1 MPDATQ
7 RYFEDVEPG
16 DEFAEPWQPRREDV
30 IAYQSVGNPAAGTR
44 PDRFTDDEA
53 ARKIGMP
60 RAIVPGAL
68 SLCMA
73 TRLVTDWMGPH
84 GTLRSIDVDYRRPML
99 HEDSVRVLGLVT
111 DTHEDGGVP
120 TVKLDVY
127 IENDRGE
134 RPLQGVAVVE
144 LPHRPA

>member
-1 MPDATQ
+1 MPEAAQ

-16 DEFAEPWQPRREDV
+16 DEFEEPWHPTRDLV
-30 IAYQSVGNPAAGTR
+30 IAYLSVGNPDAGTR
-44 PDRFTDDEA
+44 ADRFTDDEA

-73 TRLVTDWMGPH
+73 TRLVTDWMGTQ
-84 GTLRSIDVDYRRPML
+84 GTLRSIDVDYRRAAL
-99 HEDSVRVLGLVT
+99 HEDSLRVLGLVT
-111 DTHEDGGVP
+111 DTDDNEGVP
-120 TVKLDVY
+120 LIKLDVY

-134 RPLQGVAVVE
+134 RPLQGVAIVE
-144 LPHRPA
+144 LPRRPA

>member
-1 MPDATQ
+1 MADAEQ

-16 DEFAEPWQPRREDV
+16 DEFDEPWHPTRDLV
-30 IAYQSVGNPAAGTR
+30 VAYLSVGNPDAANR
-44 PDRFTDDEA
+44 ADRFTDDEA
-53 ARKIGMP
+53 AQKIGMP

-73 TRLVTDWMGPH
+73 TRLVTDWMGAQ
-84 GTLRSIDVDYRRPML
+84 GTLRSIDVDYRRAAL
-99 HEDSVRVLGLVT
+99 HEDSLRVLGLVT
-111 DTHEDGGVP
+111 DTDDDEGVP
-120 TVKLDVY
+120 LIKLDVY

-144 LPHRPA
+144 LPRRP

>member
-1 MPDATQ
+1 MLDVAQ

-16 DEFAEPWQPRREDV
+16 DEFDEPWVPTHASV
-30 IAYQSVGNPAAGTR
+30 LAYLAVGNPEAGNR

-73 TRLVTDWMGPH
+73 TRLVTDWMGPQ
-84 GTLRSIDVDYRRPML
+84 GKLQSIDVDYRRAAL
-99 HEDSVRVLGLVT
+99 HDDNLRILGLVT
-111 DTHEDGGVP
+111 DTDEVDGAPVI
-120 TVKLDVY
+120 KLDVY

-144 LPHRPA
+144 LPRRTD

>member
-1 MPDATQ
+1 MAEATQ
-7 RYFEDVEPG
+7 RYFEEVEPG
-16 DEFAEPWQPRREDV
+16 DEFDEPWQPTHASV
-30 IAYQSVGNPAAGTR
+30 LAYLSVGNPEAAKR
-44 PDRFTDDEA
+44 ADRFTDDEA

-73 TRLVTDWMGPH
+73 TRLVTDWMGPL
-84 GTLRSIDVDYRRPML
+84 GKLQSIDVDYRRAAL
-99 HEDSVRVLGLVT
+99 HEDNLRILGLVT
-111 DTHEDGGVP
+111 DTDDDEGVP
-120 TVKLDVY
+120 LIKLDVY

-144 LPHRPA
+144 LPRRPA